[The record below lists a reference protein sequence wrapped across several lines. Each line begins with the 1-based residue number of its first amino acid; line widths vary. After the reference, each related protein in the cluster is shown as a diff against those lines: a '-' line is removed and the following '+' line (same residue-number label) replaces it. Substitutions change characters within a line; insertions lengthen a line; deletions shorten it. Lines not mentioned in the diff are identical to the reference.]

1 MLMIWL
7 TCAPLSYLFLVVTEV
22 DLPLIEQPSEP
33 KSELICPLCREWFDN
48 KKGLSNHVRG
58 HLKRLGK
65 PCSTATIKSPVIL
78 LKELMRDKKQFQI
91 RLQALEK
98 KLKGRSRNSLYPV
111 KFSNGLIIS
120 TAKVQRFA
128 QGGKRHGHISSR
140 LVEEK
145 KRTECN
151 KDAMKGS
158 PSSDLIGIL
167 KKRRAHE
174 EAKAKTFPQT
184 ARKALLVN
192 PVKECDSSAQL
203 PNSVSGIC
211 FIYFSYFGKVTAKVC
226 ANMFNYDE
234 FMLNS

>member
-1 MLMIWL
+1 M
-7 TCAPLSYLFLVVTEV
+7 
-22 DLPLIEQPSEP
+22 PLIEQHSEP
-33 KSELICPLCREWFDN
+33 KSELVCPLCRELFDN

-65 PCSTATIKSPVIL
+65 PCSTATIKSPVLL

-98 KLKGRSRNSLYPV
+98 KLKGRRRNSLYPV
-111 KFSNGLIIS
+111 KFSNGVIIS
-120 TAKVQRFA
+120 SAKVQRFA

-140 LVEEK
+140 SAEEK

-174 EAKAKTFPQT
+174 EAKVKTLPQT
-184 ARKALLVN
+184 ARKAALVN
-192 PVKECDSSAQL
+192 PVKDPSAQL

-211 FIYFSYFGKVTAKVC
+211 FIHFSYFGRFMLIYLCTIV
-226 ANMFNYDE
+226 
-234 FMLNS
+234 MLNS